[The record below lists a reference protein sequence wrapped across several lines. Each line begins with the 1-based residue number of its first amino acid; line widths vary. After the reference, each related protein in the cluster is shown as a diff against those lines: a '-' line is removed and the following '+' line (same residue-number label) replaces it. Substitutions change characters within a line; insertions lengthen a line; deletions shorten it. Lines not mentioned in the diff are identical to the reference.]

1 MKKADFTPSADAK
14 NRNGIEYD
22 KLCFK
27 IEKHK
32 EYSKTTREWWTLTS
46 RINIDTH
53 EVEKN
58 VKTYYQ
64 KQERSGFNA
73 FFGIDR
79 WSQTECWGT
88 YNVVGF
94 VIRGK

>member
-1 MKKADFTPSADAK
+1 M
-14 NRNGIEYD
+14 
-22 KLCFK
+22 
-27 IEKHK
+27 
-32 EYSKTTREWWTLTS
+32 TS

-73 FFGIDR
+73 FFGIDQ

-94 VIRGK
+94 AILGK